1 MGPFLTRGRRT
12 AMTLLLCGLTLGGA
26 ACSDDNEDNGGN
38 VGPDGSPSLPTFERV
53 QFVLDSVQNLGETP
67 PPLNGGFGLEMW
79 ATVVDR
85 SGIVRVVAFSGPSED
100 AQWPAS
106 RVISAQKANTANS
119 LSLDGLA
126 LSTANLYS
134 AVQPGG
140 SLFGLQESNPVNTE
154 AAYGGNADEYGTTSD
169 FMLGKRIGGV
179 NVFGGGLALYD
190 ATGAVIGAIGVSGDS
205 SCAVRIT
212 SSSISTAPP
221 RAAGA
226 TPPAR
231 PMRRQDHDR
240 SGASDQRPGARATR
254 VLKRT
259 RRRTGNHPARRCAF
273 LPALSQSQSSSP
285 PQSQSSPPA
294 ATTRAAAPAGRST
307 QPAPD

>member
-1 MGPFLTRGRRT
+1 MGTFLSRGRRT
-12 AMTLLLCGLTLGGA
+12 ATALLLCGLTLGAA
-26 ACSDDNEDNGGN
+26 ACSDDDNGDNGGN
-38 VGPDGSPSLPTFERV
+38 VGPDGSPSLPTFARV
-53 QFVLDSVQNLGETP
+53 QFVLDSVQNTGASAT
-67 PPLNGGFGLEMW
+67 GGFGLEMW

-140 SLFGLQESNPVNTE
+140 SLFGLQESNPVNTD
-154 AAYGGNADEYGTTSD
+154 AAYGGNADDYGTTSD

-205 SCAVRIT
+205 SCADHVIAWRVRHALVLDYVPGGVADGGADDNIVFDIDGSGT
-212 SSSISTAPP
+212 SAGGWGHPSCPP
-221 RAAGA
+221 
-226 TPPAR
+226 
-231 PMRRQDHDR
+231 D
-240 SGASDQRPGARATR
+240 
-254 VLKRT
+254 
-259 RRRTGNHPARRCAF
+259 
-273 LPALSQSQSSSP
+273 
-285 PQSQSSPPA
+285 PA
-294 ATTRAAAPAGRST
+294 AVIAIGNALPTSDPVRALPT
-307 QPAPD
+307 P

>member
-1 MGPFLTRGRRT
+1 MGTFLSRGRRT
-12 AMTLLLCGLTLGGA
+12 AMALLCGLTLGVA
-26 ACSDDNEDNGGN
+26 ACSDDDNGDNGGS
-38 VGPDGSPSLPTFERV
+38 VGPDGSPNLPTFARV
-53 QFVLDSVQNLGETP
+53 QFVLDSVQNIGQ
-67 PPLNGGFGLEMW
+67 PLPSANGGFGLEMW

-140 SLFGLQESNPVNTE
+140 SLFGLQESNPVNTDV
-154 AAYGGNADEYGTTSD
+154 AYGGNADEYGTTSD

-205 SCAVRIT
+205 SCADHVIAWRVRHALVLDYIPGGVDPVSGT
-212 SSSISTAPP
+212 DNIVFDTED
-221 RAAGA
+221 A
-226 TPPAR
+226 TP
-231 PMRRQDHDR
+231 
-240 SGASDQRPGARATR
+240 SGWG
-254 VLKRT
+254 
-259 RRRTGNHPARRCAF
+259 HPSC
-273 LPALSQSQSSSP
+273 P
-285 PQSQSSPPA
+285 PD
-294 ATTRAAAPAGRST
+294 AAAAITIGEALPTSDPVREIPVS
-307 QPAPD
+307 